1 MKIWLEVEQID
12 YRFFQEGN
20 IKRGNKKRGK
30 ESAQKVMRQG
40 RKGKIDLVR
49 PEAIITSHYT
59 TIEIC
64 LLS

>member
-1 MKIWLEVEQID
+1 MARSGTDRLSILLGRKHK
-12 YRFFQEGN
+12 
-20 IKRGNKKRGK
+20 KRKSKKRGK
-30 ESAQKVMRQG
+30 KSAQKVMRKG

-64 LLS
+64 LPS